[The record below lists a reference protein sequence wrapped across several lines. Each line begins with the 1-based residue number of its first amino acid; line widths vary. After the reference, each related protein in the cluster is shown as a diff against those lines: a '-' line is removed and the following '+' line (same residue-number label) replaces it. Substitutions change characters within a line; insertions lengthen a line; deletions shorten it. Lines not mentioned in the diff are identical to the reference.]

1 MDFSMSES
9 NAALVAYL
17 EECARKREGAKLDAD
32 FARQLLTV
40 LGRLLQ
46 RRWPGNPASRK
57 SKTFLIA
64 SHNMDGSSETHLAVS
79 QDERVA
85 RAIYAEAA
93 RRFPDS
99 KITLA
104 QGAGILED
112 SFHGTATPKRVLNA
126 APGPRLTA

>member
-9 NAALVAYL
+9 IAALVAYL
-17 EECARKREGAKLDAD
+17 EEC
-32 FARQLLTV
+32 
-40 LGRLLQ
+40 
-46 RRWPGNPASRK
+46 
-57 SKTFLIA
+57 
-64 SHNMDGSSETHLAVS
+64 LAVS

-112 SFHGTATPKRVLNA
+112 SFHGTAMPKRVLNA